1 MFPIWNLRYP
11 KSEVRV
17 NTAEEK
23 TMHISVR
30 EAVRIVYKQLFK
42 ILVRGTNKSAERGT
56 KDRSIQHCGM

>member
-17 NTAEEK
+17 NAAEEK

-30 EAVRIVYKQLFK
+30 EAVTIV
-42 ILVRGTNKSAERGT
+42 
-56 KDRSIQHCGM
+56 C

>member
-30 EAVRIVYKQLFK
+30 EAVRIVY
-42 ILVRGTNKSAERGT
+42 
-56 KDRSIQHCGM
+56 